1 MSDVDPLATIDL
13 SGGPDDT
20 PVAKVGR
27 VIGGLVLLI
36 IGGVIALASA
46 VAWIGGAFI
55 PVISDWYD
63 LIGDGFMFVGIIGL
77 AIAVTGFELMRRT
90 RKQQRAADAA
100 EAVGVMTKLKTAGVY
115 DGTSTPDSIA
125 AAMAQAGEGFDEVLG
140 GDGSNITPTKPP
152 IDGPTLI

>member
-13 SGGPDDT
+13 TGGPEET
-20 PVAKVGR
+20 PVQTVGR
-27 VIGGLVLLI
+27 VVGGLVLLI

-55 PVISDWYD
+55 PVVSDWYE

-77 AIAVTGFELMRRT
+77 AIAVTGFEIMRRS
-90 RKQQRAADAA
+90 RKKRRAADAA
-100 EAVGVMTKLKTAGVY
+100 EAAAVMTKLKAAGVY

-125 AAMAQAGEGFDEVLG
+125 AAMDQAGDGFESMLG
-140 GDGSNITPTKPP
+140 GDGSKITPTKPP